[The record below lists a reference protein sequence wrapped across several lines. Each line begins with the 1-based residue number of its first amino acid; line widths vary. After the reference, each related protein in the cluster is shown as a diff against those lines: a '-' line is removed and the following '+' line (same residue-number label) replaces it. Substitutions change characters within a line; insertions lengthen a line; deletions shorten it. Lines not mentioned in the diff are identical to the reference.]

1 MNIVGCYVKTSAEA
15 EMVRKYVKMCSR
27 KGAKAYVHSFGC
39 QLNVS
44 DGEKIKGVLKKI
56 GYSFT
61 DIAEEAESDNL
72 FLYGEKEEEEKNVKR
87 NTYVAVLSVALV
99 IAIII
104 LVITLRRVP
113 KEEDIDVSGAEENKN
128 KKE

>member
-1 MNIVGCYVKTSAEA
+1 MTKRFLAILFSVLVLFT
-15 EMVRKYVKMCSR
+15 MCTPV
-27 KGAKAYVHSFGC
+27 AFAVTEE
-39 QLNVS
+39 
-44 DGEKIKGVLKKI
+44 GELELTIDVNER
-56 GYSFT
+56 YT

-99 IAIII
+99 ISIII

>member
-1 MNIVGCYVKTSAEA
+1 MESINFMTKKFLVILFSVLVLFT
-15 EMVRKYVKMCSR
+15 MCTPVAFAASEE
-27 KGAKAYVHSFGC
+27 
-39 QLNVS
+39 
-44 DGEKIKGVLKKI
+44 GELELTIDVNER
-56 GYSFT
+56 YT

-72 FLYGEKEEEEKNVKR
+72 FLYGEIEEEEKNVKR

>member
-1 MNIVGCYVKTSAEA
+1 MESINFMTKKFLVILFSVLVLFTMCTPVAFAEA
-15 EMVRKYVKMCSR
+15 EE
-27 KGAKAYVHSFGC
+27 
-39 QLNVS
+39 
-44 DGEKIKGVLKKI
+44 GELELTIDVNKR
-56 GYSFT
+56 YT